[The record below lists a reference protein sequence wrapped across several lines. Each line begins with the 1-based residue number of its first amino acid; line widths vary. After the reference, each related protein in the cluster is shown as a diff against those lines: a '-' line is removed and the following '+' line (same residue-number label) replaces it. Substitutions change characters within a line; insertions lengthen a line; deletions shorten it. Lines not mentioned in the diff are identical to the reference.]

1 MASIELQNVEVRFPI
16 YSASGRSFKSTFLK
30 KAVGGGINKNGSH
43 HHVEITALRDINLSL
58 RHGNRVGLIGPNG
71 AGKSTLLRTI
81 AGVYTPTAGSIK
93 VDGKIASLIDI
104 SLGMD
109 PEATGFQNIRMRG
122 VMMGLSLREVKAIEE
137 EIAEF
142 TELGDFLNMPVRTYS
157 SGMHMR
163 LGFAVSTAVPADII
177 LMDEWLSVGDRAFL
191 KKAENR
197 LLNYI
202 NKSSILVIATHSK
215 DLLKK
220 INAVPFNMGI
230 VKT

>member
-1 MASIELQNVEVRFPI
+1 MASVELSHVDVRFPI
-16 YSASGRSFKSTFLK
+16 YSTNSRSFKNTLIG
-30 KAVGGGINKNGSH
+30 KAVGGGINKNGPH
-43 HHVEITALRDINLSL
+43 HRVEITALRDINLSL
-58 RHGNRVGLIGPNG
+58 KHGDRIGLIGPNG

-81 AGVYTPTAGSIK
+81 AGVYTPTSGSIK
-93 VDGKIASLIDI
+93 VEGKIASLIDI

-122 VMMGLSLREVKAIEE
+122 VMMGLSLKEIKMIEQD
-137 EIAEF
+137 IAEF

-177 LMDEWLSVGDRAFL
+177 LMDEWLSVGDENFL
-191 KKAENR
+191 EKAENR

-202 NKSSILVIATHSK
+202 DRSSILVIATHSK
-215 DLLKK
+215 ELLHK
-220 INAVPFNMGI
+220 INASPFQMGLNAA
-230 VKT
+230 

>member
-1 MASIELQNVEVRFPI
+1 MASVELSHVDVRFPI
-16 YSASGRSFKSTFLK
+16 YSTNNRSFKNTLIG
-30 KAVGGGINKNGSH
+30 KAVGGVIAKNGPH

-58 RHGNRVGLIGPNG
+58 KHGDRIGLIGPNG

-81 AGVYTPTAGSIK
+81 AGVYSPSSGSIK

-122 VMMGLSLREVKAIEE
+122 VMMGLSLNEVKQIEE
-137 EIAEF
+137 EIADF

-177 LMDEWLSVGDRAFL
+177 LMDEWLSVGDANFL
-191 KKAENR
+191 EKAENR

-202 NKSSILVIATHSK
+202 DRSSILVIATHSK
-215 DLLKK
+215 DLLQK
-220 INAVPFNMGI
+220 INAIPFQMALSG
-230 VKT
+230 T

>member
-1 MASIELQNVEVRFPI
+1 MASVELSHVDVRFPI
-16 YSASGRSFKSTFLK
+16 YSTNSRSFKNTLIG
-30 KAVGGGINKNGSH
+30 KAVGGGINKNGPH
-43 HHVEITALRDINLSL
+43 HRVEITALRDINLSL
-58 RHGNRVGLIGPNG
+58 KHGDRIGLIGPNG

-81 AGVYTPTAGSIK
+81 AGVYTPTSGSIE
-93 VDGKIASLIDI
+93 VEGKIASLIDI

-122 VMMGLSLREVKAIEE
+122 VMMGLSLKEIKMIEQD
-137 EIAEF
+137 IAEF

-177 LMDEWLSVGDRAFL
+177 LMDEWLSVGDENFL
-191 KKAENR
+191 EKAENR

-202 NKSSILVIATHSK
+202 DRSSILVIATHSK
-215 DLLKK
+215 ELLHK
-220 INAVPFNMGI
+220 INASPFQMGLNAA
-230 VKT
+230 

>member
-1 MASIELQNVEVRFPI
+1 MASVELSHVDVRFPI
-16 YSASGRSFKSTFLK
+16 YSTNSRSFKNTLIS
-30 KAVGGGINKNGSH
+30 KAVGGGINKNGAH
-43 HHVEITALRDINLSL
+43 HRVEITALRDINLSL
-58 RHGNRVGLIGPNG
+58 KHGDRIGLIGPNG
-71 AGKSTLLRTI
+71 SGKSTLLRTI
-81 AGVYTPTAGSIK
+81 AGVYTPTSGTIH
-93 VDGKIASLIDI
+93 VDGNIASLIDI

-122 VMMGLSLREVKAIEE
+122 VMMGLSLTEIKMIEQ

-177 LMDEWLSVGDRAFL
+177 LMDEWLSVGDDNFL
-191 KKAENR
+191 EKAENR

-202 NKSSILVIATHSK
+202 DRSSILVIATHSK
-215 DLLKK
+215 ELLHK
-220 INAVPFNMGI
+220 INASPFQMGLNAA
-230 VKT
+230 